1 MLQLRSGLFQC
12 CHGNQKAQHTMQ
24 RCPSLSRD
32 LLTLTLCICLT
43 PERSFNPVFS
53 LVLSPDFNSL
63 PLKQRISHMCTL
75 RQPKLLLAFTF
86 THTQIFTQTCKHASL
101 RALVHKCA
109 IFVPRA
115 YFSLCCNS
123 IRKTVAWSKQDMM
136 QRQM

>member
-63 PLKQRISHMCTL
+63 PLKQRISHVRTL
-75 RQPKLLLAFTF
+75 TTVVVACIYIY
-86 THTQIFTQTCKHASL
+86 THTDIHANMPP
-101 RALVHKCA
+101 RALLCTNAQSLSLVLTSHCA
-109 IFVPRA
+109 VTQSGRRWPGVNR
-115 YFSLCCNS
+115 
-123 IRKTVAWSKQDMM
+123 T
-136 QRQM
+136 